1 MTVQAVH
8 LSCFSIRIFILH
20 VLCSCLTSAYRC
32 PRIDMTPVMVRW
44 AQRRS
49 GPGKWLLR
57 KYDIRLCSDHSRNLS
72 LFNQGLGAISS
83 AWPYY
88 FYLFFS
94 TVNT

>member
-1 MTVQAVH
+1 MVQTVH

-44 AQRRS
+44 AQRRP

-57 KYDIRLCSDHSRNLS
+57 KSMTSDCVQIIAGTCLCSTR
-72 LFNQGLGAISS
+72 
-83 AWPYY
+83 
-88 FYLFFS
+88 
-94 TVNT
+94 V